1 MSSKDRAA
9 LRLLISGRVQGVWFR
24 GSMQAEA
31 RRLGLS
37 GWARNLADGRVE
49 ALVEGEAAAV
59 EALRNWTACGPAGA
73 RVESVDSC
81 DEPVSGLE
89 GFEVR

>member
-1 MSSKDRAA
+1 MTASDRTA
-9 LRLLISGRVQGVWFR
+9 LHLLISGRVQGVWFR

-31 RRLGLS
+31 RRLGLT

-49 ALVEGEAAAV
+49 ALVEGSPAELATIRDWAATGPPGARIDSVEVRDEAA
-59 EALRNWTACGPAGA
+59 T
-73 RVESVDSC
+73 
-81 DEPVSGLE
+81 GLE

>member
-1 MSSKDRAA
+1 MSETKRLT

-31 RRLGLS
+31 RRLGVS

-49 ALVEGEAAAV
+49 ALVEGEVAA
-59 EALRNWTACGPAGA
+59 
-73 RVESVDSC
+73 
-81 DEPVSGLE
+81 
-89 GFEVR
+89 